1 MPPTHDFEF
10 VATCTRGA
18 EPLLAGELRGI
29 TGLAAMDERRGAVV
43 FFGGLGHAYRACLWS
58 RLASRV
64 LLVLGHFPCRS
75 AEDLY
80 RGVRGVRWLDHLGPD
95 DTLAVDFVGVS
106 DTIRSSRFGALK
118 TKDAICDAIRD
129 ARGRR
134 PGVDVVNPR
143 VRVNVRL
150 HDGAASLSIDLSGE
164 ALHRRGF
171 DRQTGT
177 APLKETLAAAM
188 LHLADWPRLS
198 AQGVPLVDPMCG
210 SGTILLEAAGIA
222 LDRAPGL
229 QRRSW
234 GFTGWRGHPDAAW
247 QGLLT
252 EARERARAKADDS
265 LLVFGSDRDRA
276 VLGAAKENA
285 RRAQV
290 AIRLKRRELAD
301 LEAPPSREALP
312 RGLVVTNPPYGER
325 LGEVEEAGATFEELG
340 NVLRHRFLGWRGF
353 VLAGSR
359 ELAGRVG
366 LKATRRTPIHNGP
379 IECRVLQLDVSSDP
393 VRGGG
398 PGWR

>member
-1 MPPTHDFEF
+1 MPQHAEFEF

-18 EPLLAGELRGI
+18 EPLLAAEIAAI
-29 TGLAAMDERRGAVV
+29 TGLGGVEERRGAVV
-43 FFGGLGHAYRACLWS
+43 FRGGLGHAYRCCLWS

-64 LLVLGHFPCRS
+64 LVVLAHFRCGA

-80 RGVRGVRWLDHLGPD
+80 RGIRRIDWLDHLGPD

-118 TKDAICDAIRD
+118 TKDAVCDAIRD
-129 ARGRR
+129 RKGRR
-134 PGVDVVNPR
+134 PGVDVANPR
-143 VRVNVRL
+143 VRINVRL
-150 HDGAASLSIDLSGE
+150 HDGVASVSIDLSGE

-171 DRQTGT
+171 DRQTNA

-188 LHLADWPRLS
+188 LHLADWPTLC
-198 AQGVPLVDPMCG
+198 AEGVPLVDPMCG
-210 SGTILLEAAGIA
+210 SGTIVLEAAGMA

-229 QRRSW
+229 QRRFW
-234 GFTGWRGHPDAAW
+234 GFTGWRGHHEPGW

-252 EARERARAKADDS
+252 EARDRARAKADDP
-265 LLVFGSDRDRA
+265 LFVFGWDRDRG

-285 RRAQV
+285 RKAQV
-290 AIRLKRRELAD
+290 SVRLKCRNLAD
-301 LEAPPSREALP
+301 AEAPPCREALP
-312 RGLVVTNPPYGER
+312 RGLVVTNPPFGER
-325 LGEVEEAGATFEELG
+325 LGELSEAGDTYALLG
-340 NVLRHRFLGWRGF
+340 DVLRHRFLGWRAF

-366 LKATRRTPIHNGP
+366 LKPTRRIPIHNGP
-379 IECRVLQLDVSSDP
+379 IECRVLQLDVSPDP
-393 VRGGG
+393 VSGAG